1 MISGMYRQLKKS
13 WDNASSKETKER
25 MIEWRSSESAV
36 VLEKPT
42 RIDRARRLG
51 YKAKKGFVIVRIR
64 VMRGGRKRP
73 QMGIKGRKSRKQHI
87 RKILKM
93 NYQWVAEIRAAK
105 KFPNLEVLSSYQ
117 LGKDGKHYFFEIIMI
132 DPERPEIKND
142 RVYAWIANPAN
153 QHRAERGLTS
163 AAKKSRGLRSKSRN
177 MKVRPSLR
185 AWNRQG
191 K

>member
-1 MISGMYRQLKKS
+1 MSGMYHYLKKS
-13 WDNASSKETKER
+13 WDSSTSEEIKTR
-25 MIEWRSSESAV
+25 MIAWRKSEAAV

-42 RIDRARRLG
+42 RIDKARKLG
-51 YKAKKGFVIVRIR
+51 YKAKKGFVVVRIR
-64 VMRGGRKRP
+64 LKRGGRKRSM
-73 QMGIKGRKSRKQHI
+73 MGVKGRKSRKQHH

-105 KFPNLEVLSSYQ
+105 KFKNLEILNSYQ
-117 LGKDGKHYFFEIIMI
+117 VGKDGKNYFFDVIMI

-142 RVYAWIANPAN
+142 PVYSWISNPKN
-153 QHRAERGLTS
+153 SNRAERGLTS
-163 AAKKSRGLRSKSRN
+163 AAKKSRGLRKKSRN

-185 AWNRQG
+185 SWGRKG